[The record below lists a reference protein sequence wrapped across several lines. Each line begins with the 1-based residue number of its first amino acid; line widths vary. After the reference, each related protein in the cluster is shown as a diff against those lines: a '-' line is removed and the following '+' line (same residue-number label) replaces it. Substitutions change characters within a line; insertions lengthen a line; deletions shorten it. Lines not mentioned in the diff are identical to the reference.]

1 MPITVT
7 TLMENRV
14 AEGRSDLVAEHGL
27 SFFVETPD
35 RRMLFDVG
43 ASSRFLENGRRLGR
57 FPVPVDGL
65 FLSHGHYDHAG
76 GIPALLSAM
85 NEPLD
90 VYAGPDAF
98 VPRGIHLDGSRKEIG
113 PPEIGAALETGALR
127 LHLLKSVGPLFP
139 GFFAGGPIPR
149 TTDFEA
155 PASGFTRGTSGG
167 VQADDF
173 PEERA
178 LVLETGD
185 GPVVLIGCA
194 HRGVG
199 NTLRHLA
206 DALGVRRF
214 HAVLGGLH
222 LMDAPPERIEKT
234 ISAIQEYGMERIGVG
249 HCTGAPAIRAVRRA
263 FPNGRLDIGVGATH
277 VFSDRPSG

>member
-14 AEGRSDLVAEHGL
+14 AVGRSDLVAEHGL
-27 SFFVETPD
+27 SFFVETPE
-35 RRMLFDVG
+35 RRVLFDVG
-43 ASSRFLENGRRLGR
+43 ATSRFLENGRLLDR

-76 GIPALLSAM
+76 GLPALLSAM
-85 NEPLD
+85 NGTLD

-98 VPRGIHLDGSRKEIG
+98 APRGIHRDGSRKEIG
-113 PPEIGAALETGALR
+113 PPEIGAALEKGALR
-127 LHLLKSVGPLFP
+127 LNSLESFGPLFP

-149 TTDFEA
+149 TTDFEPEA
-155 PASGFTRGTSGG
+155 TGFTRGTGG
-167 VQADDF
+167 GAQADDF
-173 PEERA
+173 SEERA

-194 HRGVG
+194 HRGVI

-206 DALGVRRF
+206 DAMGVRRF

-222 LMDAPPERIEKT
+222 LMDAPPDRIEKT
-234 ISAIQEYGMERIGVG
+234 VSAIREYGVERIGVG
-249 HCTGAPAIRAVRRA
+249 HCTGDRAIQAIRRA
-263 FPNGRLDIGVGATH
+263 FSGGWVDIGVGATQR
-277 VFSDRPSG
+277 FSDRPGG